1 VQRRDLLYQRL
12 KNKPTGPGPYPKR
25 LNSFAVKSKILISCI
40 LIFVVIGLWAYLQK
54 ERLPF
59 VYMEGKAL
67 GVFYSISY
75 QGDPAMEPK
84 LDSIINKVDLALN
97 TGRPGSEVSYFN
109 RNGYVN
115 FRSPYL
121 YQILLISQEYADRY
135 GGAVNH
141 TILPLIE
148 AWGQDFSNKRR
159 MTADKIEELKQ
170 LCQVQNLEITPE
182 SISSKQAGVRI
193 NLSYIDKGFLI
204 DLLADFLKE
213 EGVRNFQIEFGT
225 DAISFGRNPKNND
238 HRLVVVQPEGSNESK
253 SIITETKLKNRA
265 YSSSGNFEKFYVDEQ
280 GIKHSHIL
288 DPRTGMPI
296 ENKILSAHIKA
307 PTCLQADALAT
318 VCMILSL
325 DESIKLISENQEL
338 EGFIVYNDHGKFKT
352 WKSPGFDI
360 SKY

>member
-1 VQRRDLLYQRL
+1 M
-12 KNKPTGPGPYPKR
+12 KR
-25 LNSFAVKSKILISCI
+25 KIIILGI
-40 LIFVVIGLWAYLQK
+40 LIFCAIGLWAYLQK
-54 ERLPF
+54 DRLPF

-75 QGDPAMEPK
+75 QGDATLEPK

-97 TGRPGSEVSYFN
+97 TGRPGSEISYFN

-121 YQILLISQEYADRY
+121 YQTLLISQEYSDRY
-135 GGAVNH
+135 SGAVNH
-141 TILPLIE
+141 TILPLLE
-148 AWGQDFSNKRR
+148 AWGQDFSNKRK
-159 MTADKIEELKQ
+159 MTKAIIEELKE
-170 LCQVQNLEITPE
+170 LCRTDNIEITPE
-182 SISSKQAGVRI
+182 SLISKKPGVRI

-204 DLLADFLKE
+204 DLLSDFFTDQ
-213 EGVRNFQIEFGT
+213 GVRNFQIEFGT
-225 DAISFGRNPKNND
+225 DAISYGKNPKNNA
-238 HRLVVVQPEGSNESK
+238 HRLVVVQPEGKDSK
-253 SIITETKLKNRA
+253 SIITETKLKDRA

-280 GIKHSHIL
+280 GIKHSHII

-318 VCMILSL
+318 VCMILTL
-325 DESIKLISENQEL
+325 EESIKLITENRDL
-338 EGFIVYNDHGKFKT
+338 EGFIVYNDQGNFKT

-360 SKY
+360 SKIQ

>member
-1 VQRRDLLYQRL
+1 M
-12 KNKPTGPGPYPKR
+12 KR
-25 LNSFAVKSKILISCI
+25 KILIICI
-40 LIFVVIGLWAYLQK
+40 LLFCAIGLWAYLQK
-54 ERLPF
+54 ERMPF

-75 QGDPAMEPK
+75 QGDASLEPK

-97 TGRPGSEVSYFN
+97 SGRPGSEVSYFN

-121 YQILLISQEYADRY
+121 YQILLISQEYSDRY
-135 GGAVNH
+135 DGAVNH

-159 MTADKIEELKQ
+159 MTKEKIEELKQ
-170 LCQVQNLEITPE
+170 LCQIQNTELTPE
-182 SISSKQAGVRI
+182 TLSSKKPGVRI
-193 NLSYIDKGFLI
+193 NLSYMDKGFLI
-204 DLLADFLKE
+204 DLLTDFLLH
-213 EGVRNFQIEFGT
+213 EGVKNFQIEFGT
-225 DAISFGRNPKNND
+225 DAISYGRNPKNND
-238 HRLVVVQPEGSNESK
+238 HRLVIVQPEGAKESK

-280 GIKHSHIL
+280 GIKHSHII

-318 VCMILSL
+318 VCMILTL

-338 EGFIVYNDHGKFKT
+338 EGFIVYNDQGNFKT

-360 SKY
+360 SRN

>member
-1 VQRRDLLYQRL
+1 MKKNIFATGILLF
-12 KNKPTGPGPYPKR
+12 
-25 LNSFAVKSKILISCI
+25 SA
-40 LIFVVIGLWAYLQK
+40 IGLWAYFQK

-75 QGDPAMEPK
+75 QGDAGLERK

-97 TGRPGSEVSYFN
+97 TGRPDSEVSYFN

-121 YQILLISQEYADRY
+121 YQILLISQEYTDRF

-141 TILPLIE
+141 TILPLLE
-148 AWGQDFSNKRR
+148 AWGQDFSNKRK
-159 MTADKIEELKQ
+159 MTKEKIDELKE
-170 LCQVQNLEITPE
+170 LCQTHNIEITSE
-182 SISSKQAGVRI
+182 SLTSKKPGVRI

-213 EGVRNFQIEFGT
+213 EGVQNFQIEFGT
-225 DAISFGRNPKNND
+225 DAISYGKNPKNND
-238 HRLVVVQPEGSNESK
+238 HRLVVVQPEGSKDSK

-280 GIKHSHIL
+280 GIKHSHII

-318 VCMILSL
+318 VCMILTL
-325 DESIKLISENQEL
+325 EESIKLITENQEL
-338 EGFIVYNDHGKFKT
+338 DGFIVYNDGGIFKT
-352 WKSPGFDI
+352 WKSAGFDI
-360 SKY
+360 IMN